1 MPTPNPI
8 QPLMVD
14 DAIDFQSLFAL
25 NSSDPK
31 DAVDVASKLSGMQ
44 RAKIAQFCYA
54 RAHMRQM
61 GLHIAAT
68 CELPDLQRVFGAG
81 AATIIKQA
89 RDVEA
94 TMSELNKSQYTK
106 KPVTLRVVSS
116 DSRIE
121 DDEDQVDEA

>member
-1 MPTPNPI
+1 MPTPNLA

-25 NSSDPK
+25 NSSNPK

-94 TMSELNKSQYTK
+94 TMSELNKSQYAK
-106 KPVTLRVVSS
+106 KPVTLRVVQS
-116 DSRIE
+116 DHS
-121 DDEDQVDEA
+121 DEHQDEE